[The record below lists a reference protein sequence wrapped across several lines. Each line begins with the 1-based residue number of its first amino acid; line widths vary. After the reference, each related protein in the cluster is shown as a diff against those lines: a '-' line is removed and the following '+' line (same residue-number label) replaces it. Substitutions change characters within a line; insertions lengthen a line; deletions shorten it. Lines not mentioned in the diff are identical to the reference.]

1 MVNRPLKNVGE
12 AAETRRY
19 VSNSLRLVKTARKR
33 SLRAVNEHS
42 EPVFN
47 APFLLPRGATQV
59 VFQQPAKASRS
70 ALLLTLLLASGL
82 AQAQHAVDEDG
93 FKQPLQHLHFNPGLD
108 QREFERSS
116 LDALQ
121 VYDPLESWNR
131 RVYHFN
137 YRFDQWLFLPI
148 VNGYRTVT
156 PNLVQSGVSN
166 FFNNLGD
173 VPNLLNSLLQLKAK
187 RSLQT
192 GARLLLNTTV
202 GVAGLWDPATR
213 INLPKQRE
221 DFGQTL
227 GFYGAPA
234 GPYLMLPLLGPSNL
248 RDSGGLVVDFS
259 AKSQINLL
267 NVAAA
272 SVSHPEISLLEV
284 VDQRSTVN
292 FRYGQLNSPFE
303 YEKIRFV
310 YHESRKLL
318 IAE

>member
-1 MVNRPLKNVGE
+1 MANNRSLKNVGE
-12 AAETRRY
+12 AASAIPTAAPQKQAKK
-19 VSNSLRLVKTARKR
+19 RLGSHST
-33 SLRAVNEHS
+33 LRAVNEHF

-47 APFLLPRGATQV
+47 AAMATQV
-59 VFQQPAKASRS
+59 VFQRPAKPSSLVLA
-70 ALLLTLLLASGL
+70 ALLLGSGL
-82 AQAQHAVDEDG
+82 AQAQHNVDDDG
-93 FKQPLQHLHFNPGLD
+93 FKQPLEHLQFNPGLD

-137 YRFDQWLFLPI
+137 YRFDEWLFLPI
-148 VNGYRTVT
+148 VEGYRYVT
-156 PNLVQSGVSN
+156 PDLLETGVSN
-166 FFNNLGD
+166 FFSNLGD
-173 VPNLLNSLLQLKAK
+173 VPNLFNSLLQFKGK

-192 GARLLLNTTV
+192 TGRLLLNTTV
-202 GVAGLWDPATR
+202 GVAGLWDPATK
-213 INLPKQRE
+213 IGLVKQSE

-248 RDSGGLVVDFS
+248 RDTGGLVVDFNVEFH
-259 AKSQINLL
+259 ANLL
-267 NVAAA
+267 NVAEA
-272 SVSHPEISLLEV
+272 SRAHPEIALLEV

-303 YEKIRFV
+303 YEKLRYF
-310 YHESRKLL
+310 YHESRKLQ

>member
-1 MVNRPLKNVGE
+1 M
-12 AAETRRY
+12 
-19 VSNSLRLVKTARKR
+19 
-33 SLRAVNEHS
+33 
-42 EPVFN
+42 
-47 APFLLPRGATQV
+47 
-59 VFQQPAKASRS
+59 AKAICT
-70 ALLLTLLLASGL
+70 ALTTTLLLASGL
-82 AQAQHAVDEDG
+82 TQAQHQVDDDG
-93 FKQPLQHLHFNPGLD
+93 FKQPLEHLQFNAGLD

-116 LDALQ
+116 LGALQ

-148 VNGYRTVT
+148 VNGYRYVT

-166 FFNNLGD
+166 FFSNLGD
-173 VPNLLNSLLQLKAK
+173 VPNLLNSLLQFKGK

-213 INLPKQRE
+213 LKLPKQRE

-248 RDSGGLVVDFS
+248 RDAGGLVVDFS
-259 AKSQINLL
+259 AKSQVDLL
-267 NVAAA
+267 NVATA
-272 SVSHPEISLLEV
+272 SVSHPEITLLEI

-303 YEKIRFV
+303 YEKIRFF
-310 YHESRKLL
+310 YHESRELQ